1 MKTLYLIVPFAPLV
15 GAIIAGLFGRA
26 IGRSGAH
33 WVTILSVLLSF
44 LASCWIFF
52 DVLRGNSFNGSVYT
66 WITMVDTRLE
76 IGFLFDRLSALMMV
90 VVTFVS
96 LWVNFCIIGYS
107 VGELVSQRIFAS
119 IMQSTS

>member
-52 DVLRGNSFNGSVYT
+52 DVLRGNSFNGSVYN
-66 WITMVDTRLE
+66 WITMGVTRLE
-76 IGFLFDRLSALMMV
+76 IGFLFDRLSTLLKVSATL
-90 VVTFVS
+90 VS
-96 LWVNFCIIGYS
+96 LLLRVYNIGCIATHTPS
-107 VGELVSQRIFAS
+107 LRISRRRLLFH
-119 IMQSTS
+119 